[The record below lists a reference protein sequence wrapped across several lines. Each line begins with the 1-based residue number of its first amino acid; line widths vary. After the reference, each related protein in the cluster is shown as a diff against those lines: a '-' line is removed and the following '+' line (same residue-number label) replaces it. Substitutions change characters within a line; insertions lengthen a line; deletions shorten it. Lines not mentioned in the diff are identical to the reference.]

1 MMGINGYLS
10 IVIGICA
17 MIAVWFYAKSNKLEA
32 ELVVSN
38 ASKSQTEANYNAVHK
53 ELELVK
59 KAIDKNKV
67 DYETNIASYEEAM
80 KNVKKEVKYIE
91 VKTDDCKD
99 IKNILDNI
107 RSNGY

>member
-17 MIAVWFYAKSNKLEA
+17 IIAMWFYAKSSKLEA
-32 ELVVSN
+32 ELVVAH

-59 KAIDKNKV
+59 KAIEKNKA
-67 DYETNIASYEEAM
+67 DYETNMSNYEETM
-80 KNVKKEVKYIE
+80 KNIKKEVKYIE

-99 IKNILDNI
+99 VKNILDDI

>member
-1 MMGINGYLS
+1 MMGIKGYLS

-32 ELVVSN
+32 ELVVAN

-80 KNVKKEVKYIE
+80 KNIKKEVKYIE

>member
-10 IVIGICA
+10 VCIAICSIV
-17 MIAVWFYAKSNKLEA
+17 AVWFYIKSNKLEA
-32 ELVVSN
+32 ELVVVN

-59 KAIDKNKV
+59 KVIDKNKV
-67 DYETNIASYEEAM
+67 DYETNIANYEAAM

-99 IKNILDNI
+99 IKNILDDI
-107 RSNGY
+107 RNNGY

>member
-1 MMGINGYLS
+1 MGINGYLS

-17 MIAVWFYAKSNKLEA
+17 IIAVWFYAKSSRLEA
-32 ELVVSN
+32 ELVVAN

-59 KAIDKNKV
+59 SAIEKNKA
-67 DYETNIASYEEAM
+67 DYETNISNYEEAM
-80 KNVKKEVKYIE
+80 KNIKKEVKYIE

-99 IKNILDNI
+99 VKNILDDI
-107 RSNGY
+107 RNNGY

>member
-1 MMGINGYLS
+1 MGINGYLS

-17 MIAVWFYAKSNKLEA
+17 IIAVWFYAKSSKLEA
-32 ELVVSN
+32 ELVVAN

-53 ELELVK
+53 ELESVK

-67 DYETNIASYEEAM
+67 DYEINIASYEEAM
-80 KNVKKEVKYIE
+80 KNVKKEVKYVE

>member
-1 MMGINGYLS
+1 MGINGYLS

-17 MIAVWFYAKSNKLEA
+17 IIAVWFYAKSSKLEA
-32 ELVVSN
+32 ELVVAH

-59 KAIDKNKV
+59 KAIEKNKA
-67 DYETNIASYEEAM
+67 DYETNMSNYEDAM
-80 KNVKKEVKYIE
+80 KNIKKEVKYIE

-99 IKNILDNI
+99 IKNILDDI

>member
-1 MMGINGYLS
+1 MMEINWYLS

-17 MIAVWFYAKSNKLEA
+17 IIAVWFYAKSSRLEA
-32 ELVVSN
+32 ELVVAN

-59 KAIDKNKV
+59 KVIEKNKA
-67 DYETNIASYEEAM
+67 DYDTNMSNYEEAM
-80 KNVKKEVKYIE
+80 KNIKKEVKYIE

-99 IKNILDNI
+99 IKNILDDI

>member
-10 IVIGICA
+10 IAIGICA
-17 MIAVWFYAKSNKLEA
+17 IIAMWFYAKSNKLEA
-32 ELVVSN
+32 ELVVAN

-53 ELELVK
+53 ELESVK
-59 KAIDKNKV
+59 KVIDKNKV
-67 DYETNIASYEEAM
+67 DYETNIASYEKAM
-80 KNVKKEVKYIE
+80 KNVRKEVKYIE

-99 IKNILDNI
+99 IKNILDDI

>member
-10 IVIGICA
+10 VCIAICSIV
-17 MIAVWFYAKSNKLEA
+17 AVWFYIKSNKLEA
-32 ELVVSN
+32 ELVVVN
-38 ASKSQTEANYNAVHK
+38 ASKNQTEANYNAVHK

-59 KAIDKNKV
+59 KAIEKNKA
-67 DYETNIASYEEAM
+67 DYETNMASYEEAM
-80 KNVKKEVKYIE
+80 KNIKKEVKYIE

-99 IKNILDNI
+99 IKNILDDI

>member
-1 MMGINGYLS
+1 MMGINGYLT
-10 IVIGICA
+10 ICIAICA
-17 MIAVWFYAKSNKLEA
+17 IIAMWFYTKSNKLEA
-32 ELVVSN
+32 ELVVAN

-59 KAIDKNKV
+59 KVIDKNKV

-99 IKNILDNI
+99 IKNILDDI